1 MRQNRT
7 ALISLAILL
16 TVLSIFFYQGNIAE
30 FPAHIHAW
38 TQSDRYAIA
47 LGFLK
52 NHFNFFHPQTFNLN
66 PDFAKTTYGI
76 PTAITAVDFPIHEYI
91 IALLMK
97 ITGSS
102 SPEIFRLYVLLYGCV
117 GIFFLFLFV
126 KKLTGST
133 LSAFTIAVFT
143 FTCPVLCYYQDG
155 FLPSTTSLA
164 NVFIG
169 VYFYYSYL
177 TSEKKKYFYNGIGFL
192 TLAALCRIPFTLF
205 LLAAG
210 FTELFTSLRKKNRE
224 VRTVTVFLIGLLF
237 VFLYYQYN
245 SYLRHTYGS
254 IFLSNPLPP
263 NSFHELLDILK
274 AIYKGLFFQY
284 FSVYHYMFMLLVL
297 VLFILTRFK
306 NKSST
311 QVFNNPLLIFI
322 VISGLG
328 ATLYAI
334 LMLKQYTV
342 HDYYFIDSFFPVIII
357 AIAYFSKV
365 FAQFKSTTSQ
375 IASIVAIAA
384 FSLSFTLESKEIQN
398 SRRETGDWDRIEI
411 TTKNFRHSAEFL
423 DSLKIPRTSKILV
436 IDSYTTNI
444 PFILMDRMGFCVM
457 NTTAENIKK
466 SLTYPFDYIVMQD
479 QFLYSDVVYNYP
491 QIINMLERI
500 GGNGKISVF
509 RKLPQERKGN
519 IIELLGI
526 ENMKPE
532 FSCFI
537 NFDTT
542 LVDSSVSNCKHL
554 STLLSH
560 SAPNSALL
568 DSITEFGLTIKR
580 PYKQSAEAYAFIRG
594 YYYMTHNIGDCFIV
608 AQLTSKDGQ
617 SLNYQK
623 FNLKDY
629 LDSTN
634 HWSYKEFVFAL
645 PPVTDN
651 DCTLGIYF
659 WNSSKSTLYYDDIKA
674 TIY

>member
-16 TVLSIFFYQGNIAE
+16 TVLSIFFYHGNIAE

-52 NHFNFFHPQTFNLN
+52 NHFDFFHPQTFNLN

-91 IALLMK
+91 IALLMN

-102 SPEIFRLYVLLYGCV
+102 SPEIFRLYMLLYGCV
-117 GIFFLFLFV
+117 GVFFLFLFV

-133 LSAFTIAVFT
+133 LAAFTMAIFT

-164 NVFIG
+164 SIFIG
-169 VYFYYSYL
+169 IYFYYSYL
-177 TSEKKKYFYNGIGFL
+177 TSGKKKYFYYGLAFL
-192 TLAALCRIPFTLF
+192 TLAALCRIPFTIF

-210 FTELFTSLRKKNRE
+210 FTELFTSFRRRNWNAGRL
-224 VRTVTVFLIGLLF
+224 TLFLAGLLF
-237 VFLYYQYN
+237 VFFYYEHN
-245 SYLRHTYGS
+245 NYLRHTYGS
-254 IFLSNPLPP
+254 IFLSNPLPAD
-263 NSFHELLDILK
+263 SFREFLDIIK
-274 AIYKGLFFQY
+274 TVYKGLFFQY
-284 FSVYHYMFMLLVL
+284 FSVYHYVFMLLVL
-297 VLFILTRFK
+297 VLFLITYFK
-306 NKSST
+306 NRPSIK
-311 QVFNNPLLIFI
+311 VFDNPLLIFI
-322 VISGLG
+322 AISGLG
-328 ATLYAI
+328 ATLYAL

-357 AIAYFSKV
+357 IIAYLSKV
-365 FAQFKSTTSQ
+365 FARFKSNSSQ
-375 IASIVAIAA
+375 IISIAAIAF
-384 FSLSFTLESKEIQN
+384 FSLSFTLESKKIQN
-398 SRRETGDWDRIEI
+398 ARRETGDWDRIEI
-411 TTKNFRHSAEFL
+411 TTKNFQHSTEFL

-466 SLTYPFDYIVMQD
+466 SLTYPFDYIVIQD

-491 QIINMLERI
+491 QITNMLERI

-509 RKLPQERKGN
+509 RKIPQERKGN
-519 IIELLGI
+519 VEELLGI
-526 ENMKPE
+526 ESKKPE
-532 FSCFI
+532 FSCFV

-542 LVDSSVSNCKHL
+542 ITDSSISNFKHL
-554 STLLSH
+554 STTFSY
-560 SAPNSALL
+560 STPNSAML
-568 DSITEFGLTIKR
+568 DSNTEFGLTIKR
-580 PYKQSAEAYAFIRG
+580 SYKKSSAGYAFISG
-594 YYYMTHNIGDCFIV
+594 YYYITHGIGDCFIV
-608 AQLTSKDGQ
+608 AQLTSKHGQ
-617 SLNYQK
+617 SLSYQRS
-623 FNLKDY
+623 NLKDF
-629 LDSTN
+629 LDSID

-645 PPVTDN
+645 PPLTDN

-659 WNSSKSTLYYDDIKA
+659 WNSSKSTLYYDDIKV